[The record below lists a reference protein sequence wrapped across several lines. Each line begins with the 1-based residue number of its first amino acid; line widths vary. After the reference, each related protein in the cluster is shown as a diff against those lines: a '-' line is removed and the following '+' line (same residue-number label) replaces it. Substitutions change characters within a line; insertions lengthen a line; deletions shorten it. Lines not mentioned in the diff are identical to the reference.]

1 MNLMTGDSERQLEN
15 LIHEIM
21 EDSCARGIAA
31 GVVDAEGNILY
42 EKYFGWRDEE
52 KKLPINR
59 GARSSGLRPERSQ
72 KPKEAQRAVWVL
84 A

>member
-42 EKYFGWRDEE
+42 EKYFAGEMR
-52 KKLPINR
+52 KRNS
-59 GARSSGLRPERSQ
+59 RSTETLSL
-72 KPKEAQRAVWVL
+72 VWL
-84 A
+84 L